1 MGLAELIAILNNRL
15 AYLAS
20 QRTEAFSRG
29 DINMLALLDA
39 DIDKTTG
46 TLHVLQQVA

>member
-15 AYLAS
+15 AYLAL

-29 DINMLALLDA
+29 DINMLALLAA

-46 TLHVLQQVA
+46 TLTVLQQAA